1 MGIYSILIVAFIV
14 TAMVARE
21 VYIQKKFK
29 QLRITISTLLFIISE
44 DPEKFEQVMQDI
56 YNVGGFGEEIE

>member
-29 QLRITISTLLFIISE
+29 QYRMTISTLLYIISE
-44 DPEKFEQVMQDI
+44 DPEKFEEVMQDI
-56 YNVGGFGEEIE
+56 YNINGLEEMD

>member
-44 DPEKFEQVMQDI
+44 DPEKFEKVMQDI
-56 YNVGGFGEEIE
+56 YNVGGFEEVE

>member
-29 QLRITISTLLFIISE
+29 QMRITISTLLFIISE
-44 DPEKFEQVMQDI
+44 DPEKFEDVMQDI
-56 YNVGGFGEEIE
+56 YNVGGFEEVE

>member
-44 DPEKFEQVMQDI
+44 DPEKFEEVMQGI
-56 YNVGGFGEEIE
+56 YNVGGFGEVE

>member
-56 YNVGGFGEEIE
+56 YNINGLEEVE